1 MLKLLIVTDKV
12 GVMFFWAET
21 AYIVVVSAVSICNAT
36 IIPRP
41 NIHPFIDSSSN
52 AGITLL
58 RIAPGLRTIQ
68 FLFLLYVDKWNCVQ

>member
-21 AYIVVVSAVSICNAT
+21 AYT
-36 IIPRP
+36 